1 MQHLSAEDYFGPSRI
16 FLRLSFP
23 LLFLSSQLDSEFTTE
38 GLQSAAV
45 TITFALSA
53 NTHLLHIPPASQL
66 PAVYALW
73 IFLCFPPAL
82 LSKHVCPG
90 PY

>member
-1 MQHLSAEDYFGPSRI
+1 MPSRVS
-16 FLRLSFP
+16 LWLSFP
-23 LLFLSSQLDSEFTTE
+23 LLFLSSRLGSEFTTE

-45 TITFALSA
+45 TISFALSA
-53 NTHLLHIPPASQL
+53 NIHLLHIPPASQL

-73 IFLCFPPAL
+73 RFLCLPPAL
-82 LSKHVCPG
+82 LIKHVGPG